1 MAWCPV
7 CKNEYC
13 EGIKVCADCGA
24 ELVESLGERKEV
36 LLTGGDRKLITRMQK
51 FMQYTDIPVVFEE
64 QGEKASLYVLPK
76 YEEKAR
82 SAAQIFLA
90 GEQCRPADIVED
102 ESGADGESEVTNPS
116 ESTDAS
122 PDKNNSE
129 KNDQDKNDSEKND
142 QDKND
147 SDKKDPDKNDSE
159 KNDSEEEIEEEIVEE
174 IIKEE
179 ERIRRASAGGPYQ
192 RKGDRAED
200 LKSSGQV
207 LLLVGILGCVVM
219 LLIDFEILPIKLG
232 NLVMMNVLMIALF
245 LMFIGFGIYSL
256 KGAVQYKAQA
266 SDEDEQ
272 TEKIMTW
279 IKDSLTAQQ
288 IDEDA
293 QIEPADADE
302 IRFFKRTENM
312 KIRIAA
318 QFDDLDESFL
328 DSLIE
333 TAYQELFE

>member
-13 EGIKVCADCGA
+13 EGVKVCADCGA

-90 GEQCRPADIVED
+90 GEQCRPADIDED
-102 ESGADGESEVTNPS
+102 ESGAADESEVTNLS
-116 ESTDAS
+116 ESADA
-122 PDKNNSE
+122 
-129 KNDQDKNDSEKND
+129 
-142 QDKND
+142 
-147 SDKKDPDKNDSE
+147 DPDKNDPDKNDPDKNDPDKKDSDKNDLE

-179 ERIRRASAGGPYQ
+179 ERIRRASTGAPYQ

-219 LLIDFEILPIKLG
+219 LLIDFGILPIKLG

-256 KGAVQYKAQA
+256 RGAAQYKAQA

-279 IKDSLTAQQ
+279 MKDSLTAQQ
-288 IDEDA
+288 IDADA
-293 QIEPADADE
+293 QIEPADSEE
-302 IRFFKRTENM
+302 IRFFKRAESM

-318 QFDDLDESFL
+318 QFDNLDESYL

-333 TAYQELFE
+333 TVYQELFE

>member
-13 EGIKVCADCGA
+13 EGVKVCADCGA

-36 LLTGGDRKLITRMQK
+36 LLTGGDRKLIMRMQK

-90 GEQCRPADIVED
+90 GEQCRPADVGED
-102 ESGADGESEVTNPS
+102 ESGADAESEGMNSS
-116 ESTDAS
+116 ESADAD
-122 PDKNNSE
+122 P
-129 KNDQDKNDSEKND
+129 DKNDS
-142 QDKND
+142 DKND
-147 SDKKDPDKNDSE
+147 SDKKDPDKNDLDD
-159 KNDSEEEIEEEIVEE
+159 NNPEEEIEEEIVEE

-179 ERIRRASAGGPYQ
+179 ERVRRASAGGPYQ

-256 KGAVQYKAQA
+256 RGAAQYKAQA

-279 IKDSLTAQQ
+279 IKDSLTAKQ
-288 IDEDA
+288 IDADA
-293 QIEPADADE
+293 QIEPADSEE
-302 IRFFKRTENM
+302 IRFFKRAESM

-318 QFDDLDESFL
+318 QFDDLDESYL

-333 TAYQELFE
+333 TVYQEFFE

>member
-13 EGIKVCADCGA
+13 EGVKVCADCGA

-36 LLTGGDRKLITRMQK
+36 LLTGGDRKLIMRMQK

-90 GEQCRPADIVED
+90 GEQCRPADVGED
-102 ESGADGESEVTNPS
+102 ESGADAESEVTNLS
-116 ESTDAS
+116 ESTDAD
-122 PDKNNSE
+122 PDKN
-129 KNDQDKNDSEKND
+129 DP
-142 QDKND
+142 
-147 SDKKDPDKNDSE
+147 DKKDPDKNDLE

-256 KGAVQYKAQA
+256 RGAAQYKAQA

-279 IKDSLTAQQ
+279 IKDSLTAKQ
-288 IDEDA
+288 IDADA
-293 QIEPADADE
+293 QIEPADSEE
-302 IRFFKRTENM
+302 IRFFKRAESM

-318 QFDDLDESFL
+318 QFDNLDESYL

-333 TAYQELFE
+333 TVYQEFFE

>member
-13 EGIKVCADCGA
+13 EGVTVCADCGA

-36 LLTGGDRKLITRMQK
+36 LLTGGDRKLITRMHK

-90 GEQCRPADIVED
+90 GEQCRPADIDED
-102 ESGADGESEVTNPS
+102 ESGADAEPEVTDPS
-116 ESTDAS
+116 ESADADPDKDDPS
-122 PDKNNSE
+122 KNDPDKNNP
-129 KNDQDKNDSEKND
+129 
-142 QDKND
+142 
-147 SDKKDPDKNDSE
+147 DKKDPD

-192 RKGDRAED
+192 RKGERAED

-219 LLIDFEILPIKLG
+219 LLIDFGILPIKLG

-256 KGAVQYKAQA
+256 RGAAQYKAQA

-288 IDEDA
+288 IDADA
-293 QIEPADADE
+293 QIEPADAEE
-302 IRFFKRTENM
+302 IRFFKRAESM
-312 KIRIAA
+312 KIKIAE

-328 DSLIE
+328 DSLVE
-333 TAYQELFE
+333 TVYQEFFE

>member
-13 EGIKVCADCGA
+13 EGVKVCADCGA

-90 GEQCRPADIVED
+90 GEQCRPADIDED
-102 ESGADGESEVTNPS
+102 ESGAADESEVTNLS
-116 ESTDAS
+116 ESADAD
-122 PDKNNSE
+122 PDKN
-129 KNDQDKNDSEKND
+129 DPDKNDP
-142 QDKND
+142 DKND
-147 SDKKDPDKNDSE
+147 PDKKDPDKNDSE

-179 ERIRRASAGGPYQ
+179 ERIRRASAGAPYQ

-293 QIEPADADE
+293 QIEPADAEE

>member
-13 EGIKVCADCGA
+13 EGVKVCADCGA
-24 ELVESLGERKEV
+24 DLVESLGERKEV
-36 LLTGGDRKLITRMQK
+36 LLTGGDRKLISRMQK

-90 GEQCRPADIVED
+90 GEQCRPADIDED
-102 ESGADGESEVTNPS
+102 ESGADAEPEVTDPS
-116 ESTDAS
+116 ESADADPDKDDPS
-122 PDKNNSE
+122 KNDPDKNNP
-129 KNDQDKNDSEKND
+129 
-142 QDKND
+142 
-147 SDKKDPDKNDSE
+147 DKKDPD

-192 RKGDRAED
+192 RKGERAED

-219 LLIDFEILPIKLG
+219 LLIDFGILPIKLG

-256 KGAVQYKAQA
+256 RGAAQYKAQA

-288 IDEDA
+288 IDADA
-293 QIEPADADE
+293 QIEPADAEE
-302 IRFFKRTENM
+302 IRFFKRAESM

-328 DSLIE
+328 DSLVE
-333 TAYQELFE
+333 TVYQEFFE